1 MASVIQRFPDDG
13 LLADGFRWE
22 PAGPFLA
29 RDPPLQHLLSMM
41 SAACLLELELCSPW
55 FDATAP
61 RLAATPQDPEDR
73 VQPAPVAAGPP
84 RLLLLL
90 APPRSG
96 SHHLSRLLWLHGYG
110 RPAEYLNPHLRQA
123 LARFTPGWPQPQR
136 DGRGL
141 ARWLAR
147 RFRPQQRP
155 WGWWSQLVAERS
167 TLSCRS
173 GQPFFA
179 IKLQRGQ
186 MGTHPRE
193 LCRTLQPLAQRGL
206 WRTFVECPP
215 LLIALFRSDWRRAVL
230 SHHLALCTGA
240 FDEGRIV
247 SFQHRP
253 LSALGDPAALADD
266 LAAYRQ
272 HLAWLLACADRA
284 GFPVWVVE
292 HEALVRKQQA
302 MLAELFQFIEGHPA
316 AEGSASAPPLALP
329 IARERTTWALQKQA
343 WLDHLQERFV
353 AAGLEGSQDALMAQD
368 LVNHLRSR
376 LPPSSR

>member
-1 MASVIQRFPDDG
+1 M
-13 LLADGFRWE
+13 
-22 PAGPFLA
+22 PAP
-29 RDPPLQHLLSMM
+29 
-41 SAACLLELELCSPW
+41 CLLELELCSPW
-55 FDATAP
+55 FDASAP
-61 RLAATPQDPEDR
+61 RLAATLQQTPEAW
-73 VQPAPVAAGPP
+73 VQAAPPEAGPP

-96 SHHLSRLLWLHGYG
+96 SYHLSRLLWLHGYG

-141 ARWLAR
+141 VRWLGR
-147 RFRPQQRP
+147 RFMPQQRP

-179 IKLQRGQ
+179 IKLHHSQ
-186 MGTHPRE
+186 MGTDPRQ
-193 LCRTLQPLAQRGL
+193 LRRTLEPLAQRGL
-206 WRTFVECPP
+206 WRPFAECPP

-230 SHHLALCTGA
+230 SLHLALCTGA

-253 LSALGDPAALADD
+253 IAALGDPAALADD

-272 HLAWLLACADRA
+272 HLAWLLACAERA
-284 GFPVWVVE
+284 GFPVWVIE
-292 HEALVRKQQA
+292 HESLVQQQQA
-302 MLAELFQFIEGHPA
+302 VLAELFQFIEGHRA
-316 AEGSASAPPLALP
+316 AEEAAAAPPLALP
-329 IARERTTWALQKQA
+329 IARERTAWAAQKQA
-343 WLDHLQERFV
+343 WLDHLQKRFV
-353 AAGLEGSQDALMAQD
+353 AAGLEGSRDALVAQE
-368 LVNHLRSR
+368 LVERLQSR
-376 LPPSSR
+376 LGSSSR